1 MTDDLGEA
9 GASGLPPPRQKL
21 RGIARRLRT
30 AGLFAAGVAAALLAV
45 LLYGQIVPGPH
56 QLTQGEVRDTVASV
70 LASQTPAPA
79 TSELVY
85 QAIRPSLVLVET
97 QLPTGTGKAGEG
109 IGTGVVIDQ
118 AGDIL
123 TCLHV
128 VAGADA
134 IQLTFADGTKSTAQV
149 TVRQPQHDIAVLRA
163 ATPPSV
169 IVPATLGNPNAIRVG
184 SDAFV
189 VGNPFGL
196 YGSMSSGVVSGL
208 GRSFQVPNSSQ
219 VLQNLIQVDA
229 AVNPGNSGGPLLNRD
244 GQVIG
249 IVDALVNP
257 TKEGVFIGIGLA
269 VPVQQRAT
277 GVARV
282 DRGVDLDQVLQHLA
296 AVRHLERAPKARD
309 DARAH
314 GAIQAEG
321 VADHEGVAPDADGV
335 RVPERRRDDDARRR
349 RCPQDGD
356 VVLRLAH
363 GDLRGGLGPIGERE
377 LDGIR
382 AGDHVQAREDVARL
396 VDDHAGADALARLP
410 GPGRKLG
417 LDEDERRTD
426 RLVDELGRGRRGR
439 LRGKHAGN
447 RVPHLALA
455 QLVGAGD
462 DLAVEQDRE
471 ERGRNAGREQAGRS
485 KPPRDSAELLSRR
498 GKARC
503 PRLAKVVGH
512 GMLAGHGDDRR
523 GSEDGSPGT
532 VSYTHLR

>member
-1 MTDDLGEA
+1 M
-9 GASGLPPPRQKL
+9 
-21 RGIARRLRT
+21 
-30 AGLFAAGVAAALLAV
+30 

-56 QLTQGEVRDTVASV
+56 QLTQGDVRDTVASV

-79 TSELVY
+79 ASELVY

-109 IGTGVVIDQ
+109 IGTGVIIDQ

-149 TVRQPQHDIAVLRA
+149 TVRQPEHDIAVLRA

-269 VPVQQRAT
+269 VP
-277 GVARV
+277 
-282 DRGVDLDQVLQHLA
+282 
-296 AVRHLERAPKARD
+296 
-309 DARAH
+309 
-314 GAIQAEG
+314 I
-321 VADHEGVAPDADGV
+321 
-335 RVPERRRDDDARRR
+335 
-349 RCPQDGD
+349 
-356 VVLRLAH
+356 
-363 GDLRGGLGPIGERE
+363 
-377 LDGIR
+377 
-382 AGDHVQAREDVARL
+382 DVAGGA
-396 VDDHAGADALARLP
+396 AGLP
-410 GPGRKLG
+410 P
-417 LDEDERRTD
+417 D
-426 RLVDELGRGRRGR
+426 
-439 LRGKHAGN
+439 
-447 RVPHLALA
+447 
-455 QLVGAGD
+455 
-462 DLAVEQDRE
+462 
-471 ERGRNAGREQAGRS
+471 
-485 KPPRDSAELLSRR
+485 
-498 GKARC
+498 
-503 PRLAKVVGH
+503 
-512 GMLAGHGDDRR
+512 
-523 GSEDGSPGT
+523 
-532 VSYTHLR
+532 